1 MHDLKYKIYFYKE
14 GEFLEMLE
22 EIQRGADDFGFADDA
37 AQDAEET
44 AAEIFSSETLTD
56 VQEETVLG
64 QNKKPP
70 KAIGLGRL
78 LLCVAP
84 FILK

>member
-1 MHDLKYKIYFYKE
+1 MLCLVCKGKLREGSLKCQDKQTE
-14 GEFLEMLE
+14 R
-22 EIQRGADDFGFADDA
+22 EIFHSRSSDDKDAADGKRGADDFGFADDA

-64 QNKKPP
+64 
-70 KAIGLGRL
+70 
-78 LLCVAP
+78 
-84 FILK
+84 